1 MKLDRYLE
9 ITKQTR
15 ADFAQLVGVTEVSLS
30 RYITGNRIPRP
41 SLLKKIA
48 FASDGAV
55 MPNDFVDIDIERIS
69 KKETAA

>member
-9 ITKQTR
+9 LTKQTR

-48 FASDGAV
+48 QASAGAV
-55 MPNDFVDIDIERIS
+55 MPNDFVDIDFELIN

>member
-9 ITKQTR
+9 LTKQTR
-15 ADFAQLVGVTEVSLS
+15 ADFARQVGVTEVSLS
-30 RYITGNRIPRP
+30 RYITGNRIPRS

-48 FASDGAV
+48 YASEGLV
-55 MPNDFVDIDIERIS
+55 MPNDFVDIDPKKIA